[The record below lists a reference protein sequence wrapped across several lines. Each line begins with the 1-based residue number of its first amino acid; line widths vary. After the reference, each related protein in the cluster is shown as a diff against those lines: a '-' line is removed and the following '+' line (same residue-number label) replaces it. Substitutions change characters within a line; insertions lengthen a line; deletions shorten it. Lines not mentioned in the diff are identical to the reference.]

1 MKTQTSPQPSA
12 ITLSRAE
19 SITRGTLTERDV
31 MAAFL
36 ARRSPRTVEAYR
48 GDLQL
53 FARWCEVEPGNP
65 LVKFLFALGPGK
77 ANALLMEWSTE
88 LQQSCAPHTVNR
100 RLSTVRSLVKLGR
113 MLGVI
118 TWTLDVEG
126 VKGARNVRD
135 MRGPEAP
142 SIERLFRATRNAFDR
157 AALHLLY
164 TRGLRSIE
172 VRELKMEHLLLERS
186 EVLVRGKGKVGL
198 APVTIGKATVAALR
212 DWLYVRGTAPG
223 YVFFKRD
230 ASKPVS
236 RQHFWRLIVETGKR
250 CGVKV
255 RPHGLRHSAITAVLD
270 ATKGDVRRA
279 QKFSRHASPAVLMRY
294 DDSRTD
300 HGGEL
305 TRMLDNSLPPE
316 KRNP

>member
-1 MKTQTSPQPSA
+1 MKPTLPSA

-19 SITRGTLTERDV
+19 AIARGTLTERDV
-31 MAAFL
+31 MAAFF

-48 GDLQL
+48 GDLHL
-53 FARWCEVEPGNP
+53 FAKWCDVEPGNE
-65 LVKFLFALGPGK
+65 LAKFIFGLGPGK
-77 ANALLMEWSTE
+77 ANALLMEWSNE
-88 LQQSCAPHTVNR
+88 MQQTCAPHTVNR

-113 MLGVI
+113 MLGIV

-126 VKGARNVRD
+126 VKSARNVRD
-135 MRGPEAP
+135 MRGPEAAG
-142 SIERLFRATRNAFDR
+142 IERLFRATRTAFDR

-186 EVLVRGKGKVGL
+186 EVLVRGKGKTGL
-198 APVTIGKATVAALR
+198 APVTLGKATVEALR
-212 DWLYVRGTAPG
+212 DWLYVRGDAPG
-223 YVFFKRD
+223 YVFFKRS

-236 RQHFWRLIVETGKR
+236 RQHFWRLICAAGKR

-270 ATKGDVRRA
+270 ATKGDVRKA
-279 QKFSRHASPAVLMRY
+279 QKFSRHASPTVLMRY
-294 DDSRTD
+294 DDARAD

-305 TRMLDNSLPPE
+305 ARLLDNSLPPE
-316 KRNP
+316 KPK